1 MFNSRNVNQLTVAA
15 YRGKE
20 EMKGTNASNILSQ
33 RRIQGTWMPRALPL
47 NGATYD
53 A

>member
-1 MFNSRNVNQLTVAA
+1 MFNSRIVNQLTVAA

-20 EMKGTNASNILSQ
+20 EIKGTNARYILSQ
-33 RRIQGTWMPRALPL
+33 RRIQGTWMPL